1 MAMKRSVGVAAAAAA
16 LTLLAACSS
25 SSAGTSSSGSGAR
38 TVKVGIMID
47 ETGANAPAWTGYP
60 TAIKIAFNDINKDG
74 GVNGVKATYVI
85 ADSQSSTA
93 GTLSAAQNLIEQ
105 DHVSVLMPMSEYF
118 FAAEPYVLAQ
128 KIPVIGTGYDGPEW
142 QVKSNTNLFN
152 ADGNFDRYGIYPGIG
167 QFVKANGG
175 TVCGAVGASDSPA
188 ATLQAN
194 QFIAE
199 CEAVGLKGTPVNS
212 SLPFGS
218 SDVGALAL
226 QLKSEH
232 VNALF
237 LPLLTTTA
245 FPLLAQLKQLGADI
259 KLPILRT
266 GYAASTLA
274 SKATVTAAQG
284 FVFDLTAAPVELQ
297 TPGAE
302 DMNAALDAAGT
313 PGPPSYGQTTI
324 WAEAQA
330 LRAGLEKLG
339 KNDATPANLI
349 TALRSVNDF
358 NDGGLLSPLT
368 INFAQ
373 YNTKTNCTWFVKLT
387 GDAFV
392 PYPGTPSCSTATKD
406 LPSSS

>member
-1 MAMKRSVGVAAAAAA
+1 MAIKRGVGVVAAAAV

-25 SSAGTSSSGSGAR
+25 SPAGTSSGSGAR

-47 ETGANAPAWTGYP
+47 ETGPNAAAWTGYQ
-60 TAIKIAFNDINKDG
+60 TAIKVAFHDINKDG

-85 ADSQSSTA
+85 ADSQSSTSA
-93 GTLSAAQNLIEQ
+93 TLSAAQNLIEQ
-105 DHVSVLMPMSEYF
+105 DHVSVLMPMDQYF
-118 FAAEPYVLAQ
+118 YAAEPYVLAQ
-128 KIPVIGTGYDGPEW
+128 KIPVIGTGFDGPEW

-152 ADGNFDRYGIYPGIG
+152 ADGNFDRYGIYTGIG
-167 QFVKANGG
+167 QFVKDNGG
-175 TVCGAVGASDSPA
+175 TVCGAVGASDSPSS
-188 ATLQAN
+188 TLQAN

-218 SDVGALAL
+218 TDVGALAL

-237 LPLLTTTA
+237 LPILTTTE

-266 GYAASTLA
+266 GYASSTLQ
-274 SKATVTAAQG
+274 SKATVAAAQG

-302 DMNAALDAAGT
+302 DMKAALAAAGT

-330 LRAGLEKLG
+330 LKAGLEKLG
-339 KNDATPANLI
+339 SKEPTPANLI

-358 NDGGLLSPLT
+358 NDGGLLAPLK
-368 INFAQ
+368 INFTQ
-373 YNTKTNCTWFVKLT
+373 YNTKSNCTWFVKLT

-406 LPSSS
+406 LPSS